1 MGQLITTPNGVVSI
15 RFAGPDDAVIVRDLH
30 WVEAPRG
37 ELSYFLKS
45 NGSEKPERIKV
56 RTPSI
61 CNWSSVINFAVGLK
75 LADIPMVLSGMAP
88 CFSCNDWLGVV
99 NRPTGSQV

>member
-15 RFAGPDDAVIVRDLH
+15 RSAGPEDAVIVRDLH

-56 RTPSI
+56 STPSI
-61 CNWSSVINFAVGLK
+61 CNWSSVLILPWDSNLRICRWFYRVWTRVFHA
-75 LADIPMVLSGMAP
+75 M
-88 CFSCNDWLGVV
+88 
-99 NRPTGSQV
+99 TGWWW